1 MAKFPDLSGDGK
13 TTQKDILIGK
23 GVIEKPKVKK
33 MRLGGQP
40 VEDTTKSIDLPMQ
53 KPDRIDPPSRMPDV
67 LRQNKMNRSRI
78 QQLKN
83 LRNVSGSGAPKSKP
97 KV

>member
-1 MAKFPDLSGDGK
+1 MAKFPDLSGDGI
-13 TTQKDILIGK
+13 TTQKDILIGR

-40 VEDTTKSIDLPMQ
+40 VEDTTKSIDLPMS
-53 KPDRIDPPSRMPDV
+53 KPKRIDAPSPMPNV
-67 LRQNKMNRSRI
+67 LQQNKMNKSKI

-83 LRNVSGSGAPKSKP
+83 LRNVSGSGAPKSRP
-97 KV
+97 R